1 MDTTHY
7 LAIDPGITGA
17 WAWYTPDT
25 GALVTESMPTQWRIV
40 NKKRRTQVDL
50 LALMPRLWDGHEE
63 VEAGALTVAIE
74 EPHGMP
80 GAGAVS
86 QFNFGA
92 TCGAL
97 WLMADLLAAQRTPG
111 GRAVRLNP
119 SVWKRAMGCPS
130 DKRRALALARE
141 LFPAHRE
148 QFATLKDEGRA
159 EAALMA
165 YYVAHRRGRVC

>member
-1 MDTTHY
+1 MIHI
-7 LAIDPGITGA
+7 AIDPGVTGA
-17 WAWYTPDT
+17 IAWYDPDL
-25 GALVTESMPTQWRIV
+25 AYLRTEHLPTKWKMV
-40 NKKRRTQVDL
+40 NKKRRQSVDL
-50 LALMPRLWDGHEE
+50 MTLWAMLRPWIAAPTNACEYQYI
-63 VEAGALTVAIE
+63 IE

-97 WLMADLLAAQRTPG
+97 WLMMDLLAAPKVS
-111 GRAVRLNP
+111 VRLNP

-130 DKRRALALARE
+130 DKNRTRALAMDV
-141 LFPAHRE
+141 FPQHKD
-148 QFATLKDEGRA
+148 QFAQGRDDGRA

-165 YYVAHRRGRVC
+165 YYVAHRGERRTA

>member
-1 MDTTHY
+1 MIHI
-7 LAIDPGITGA
+7 AIDPGVTGA
-17 WAWYTPDT
+17 IAWYDPDL
-25 GALVTESMPTQWRIV
+25 AYLRTEHLPTKWKMV
-40 NKKRRTQVDL
+40 NKKRRQTVDY
-50 LALMPRLWDGHEE
+50 MTLWRTLSPWDNPTMAIP
-63 VEAGALTVAIE
+63 VTWVIE

-97 WLMADLLAAQRTPG
+97 WLMMDLLAAPKVS
-111 GRAVRLNP
+111 VRLNP

-130 DKRRALALARE
+130 DKNRARALAME
-141 LFPAHRE
+141 LFPQHKD
-148 QFATLKDEGRA
+148 QFSQGRDDGRA

-165 YYVAHRRGRVC
+165 YYVAHRGERRTA